1 VEQPIVALPRW
12 ALQGRE
18 IMQLPNNFTLSRL
31 AGSPTP
37 AHAAARQF
45 CLDTIKEFY
54 GFDYNPD
61 WHLDIDTLLRS
72 EAENHYAQPNRGAFW
87 IVSNEHNDLVAT
99 VGVRGL
105 RFKPALVEAFRVR
118 YPEPDK
124 VGSLWRLYVR
134 KDQRGHGLGTKL
146 NLLVEEESL
155 KLGYTNMYLHASS
168 DAVATIG
175 FWKSVG
181 YENIGEW
188 DFSTHFDKKLQ
199 LVDA

>member
-1 VEQPIVALPRW
+1 MHLPD
-12 ALQGRE
+12 
-18 IMQLPNNFTLSRL
+18 NFMLSRL
-31 AGSPTP
+31 SGSATSS
-37 AHAAARQF
+37 HIAAREF
-45 CLDTIKEFY
+45 CLNTIKEFY
-54 GFDYNPD
+54 GFDYNPN
-61 WHLDIDTLLRS
+61 WHLDIDTLLLS

-87 IVSNEHNDLVAT
+87 IVENGEGELVAT

-105 RFKPALVEAFRVR
+105 RFKPAIMESFRDR

-124 VGSLWRLYVR
+124 IGSLWRLYVR

-146 NLLVEEESL
+146 NRLVEEEAL

-168 DAVATIG
+168 DAAATIG

-188 DFSTHFDKKLQ
+188 DFSTHFDKKLE

>member
-1 VEQPIVALPRW
+1 
-12 ALQGRE
+12 
-18 IMQLPNNFTLSRL
+18 MQLPDNFTLSRL
-31 AGSPTP
+31 TGSATP

-61 WHLDIDTLLRS
+61 WHLDIDTLLRP
-72 EAENHYAQPNRGAFW
+72 ETENQYAQPNRGAFW
-87 IVSNEHNDLVAT
+87 IVSNAEGELVAT

-105 RFKPALVEAFRVR
+105 LFKPALVEAFRYR

-134 KDQRGHGLGTKL
+134 KDKRGHGLGTKL

-155 KLGYTNMYLHASS
+155 KLGYMNMYLHASS

-199 LVDA
+199 LVNA